1 MANSIYSLMK
11 SIRQSP
17 DFMIQHH
24 GFICKQIFII
34 CEILRQLFQIFSF
47 NMEGLYFEYFIK
59 YLIWVHG
66 QNMHLSLCLFACC
79 YPSSEAVLITCLGCL
94 SRAAL
99 SFFSHSTLAAFT
111 YKTNNPSSFQMIDSP
126 NIDHI
131 LTTNYSAVYHLR
143 NVMKPILPK
152 GNIAIRIL
160 GSH

>member
-1 MANSIYSLMK
+1 MA
-11 SIRQSP
+11 
-17 DFMIQHH
+17 
-24 GFICKQIFII
+24 
-34 CEILRQLFQIFSF
+34 
-47 NMEGLYFEYFIK
+47 GLYFKYFIK

-66 QNMHLSLCLFACC
+66 RLARIGIFLFASSHAAI
-79 YPSSEAVLITCLGCL
+79 PSSEAVLITCPGCL

-126 NIDHI
+126 NIDTI
-131 LTTNYSAVYHLR
+131 LTTNYSTIYHLR

-152 GNIAIRIL
+152 GNIEIRIL